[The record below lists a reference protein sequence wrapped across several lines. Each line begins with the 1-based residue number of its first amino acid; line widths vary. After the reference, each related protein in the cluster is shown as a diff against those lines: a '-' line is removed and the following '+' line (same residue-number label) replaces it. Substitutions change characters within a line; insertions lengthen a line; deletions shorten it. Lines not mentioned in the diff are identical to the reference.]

1 MSMNKGSKN
10 KIVYY
15 DPDSNL
21 VQCLKCG
28 YIWKPLIR
36 DYKDF
41 DIKDQ
46 KCPNCY
52 EAKTGVHPGA

>member
-28 YIWKPLIR
+28 YIWR
-36 DYKDF
+36 AWFREYRNF
-41 DIKDQ
+41 DIEKCQ
-46 KCPNCY
+46 CPNGC
-52 EAKTGVHPGA
+52 EEKLG

>member
-28 YIWKPLIR
+28 YIWR
-36 DYKDF
+36 AWFREYRNF
-41 DIKDQ
+41 DIEKCQ
-46 KCPNCY
+46 CPNGC
-52 EAKTGVHPGA
+52 EQKLG